1 MNKSKTTTP
10 ATSVVESVSSSTQTT
25 TAQTGTTT
33 TSVKIA
39 KQRGTSALNSN
50 PSTET
55 TMSVNFYD
63 QPVGRAVLYLN
74 GFHFGEFISKLNRA
88 ARLVPD
94 DVKGYASIVAST
106 PNVGADNVE
115 VAIRHLGEWAD
126 DAEQLEES
134 LRSDMFNDS
143 EKFTA

>member
-1 MNKSKTTTP
+1 MATTGITTTN
-10 ATSVVESVSSSTQTT
+10 
-25 TAQTGTTT
+25 
-33 TSVKIA
+33 VKIA
-39 KQRGTSALNSN
+39 KRRGTSASNSN
-50 PSTET
+50 PTTET
-55 TMSVNFYD
+55 TMSVNFYE

-74 GFHFGEFISKLNRA
+74 GFHFGEFLSKLNRA

>member
-1 MNKSKTTTP
+1 
-10 ATSVVESVSSSTQTT
+10 
-25 TAQTGTTT
+25 
-33 TSVKIA
+33 
-39 KQRGTSALNSN
+39 
-50 PSTET
+50 
-55 TMSVNFYD
+55 MSVNFYD

-74 GFHFGEFISKLNRA
+74 GFHFGEFISKLNKA

-94 DVKGYASIVAST
+94 QVKGYASIVAST

>member
-74 GFHFGEFISKLNRA
+74 GFHFGEFISKLNKA

-94 DVKGYASIVAST
+94 QVQGYASIVAST

-126 DAEQLEES
+126 DAEQLEDS
-134 LRSDMFNDS
+134 LRSDMFIDS